1 MNPKTRDEITDILT
15 ETPWLWY
22 CYISLPYGCDCPT
35 AIKLIKKWQDTLFA
49 TETIQIGC
57 AGIFDPIP
65 HPHIHMLAIGS
76 SERKAML
83 LDEDIPL
90 AEYRWVSLMKELI
103 FIKTIHCDEHLKKLF
118 EYILLQGNPSGL
130 SVPISCDLKGQLEGE
145 GPYDEELFGPL
156 DTDDGD
162 KYEER
167 VEELRDFVNGIWAQV
182 DERKSKQI
190 VL

>member
-103 FIKTIHCDEHLKKLF
+103 FIKTI
-118 EYILLQGNPSGL
+118 
-130 SVPISCDLKGQLEGE
+130 
-145 GPYDEELFGPL
+145 
-156 DTDDGD
+156 
-162 KYEER
+162 
-167 VEELRDFVNGIWAQV
+167 
-182 DERKSKQI
+182 
-190 VL
+190 